1 MTLGTEAFVQ
11 SFKAEGFGVVR
22 SAIDPDTALSLS
34 QCLTALLGPAP
45 HPPPP
50 QRLVPRIVERN
61 ERFAE
66 LAEAR
71 PLLQILDSVFG
82 TAPRLIC
89 SYGHEKAAGTAS
101 HTGVH
106 SDVAHL
112 PGVPHHLSTLMVKVM
127 YALTP
132 VGPSDGATV
141 VYPGTHRLP
150 PEQTADATTAHQV
163 QLDPGD
169 LLLFHANIKHSAT
182 ANIGTR
188 ARLGMWSVYAL
199 PWMRVFTGYE
209 FDAAYLDERQARST
223 TEPRL
228 ADLYGLRDPYATVR

>member
-1 MTLGTEAFVQ
+1 
-11 SFKAEGFGVVR
+11 
-22 SAIDPDTALSLS
+22 
-34 QCLTALLGPAP
+34 
-45 HPPPP
+45 
-50 QRLVPRIVERN
+50 
-61 ERFAE
+61 
-66 LAEAR
+66 
-71 PLLQILDSVFG
+71 LQLLDSIFG
-82 TAPRLIC
+82 TAPRLIS

-127 YALTP
+127 YPLTP

-150 PEQTADATTAHQV
+150 QGQPADSAAHQV
-163 QLDPGD
+163 LLDAGD

-182 ANIGTR
+182 ANTGTR
-188 ARLGMWSVYAL
+188 VRLSMWCVYAL

-209 FDAAYLDERQARST
+209 LGAAFLDERRTRSAG
-223 TEPRL
+223 EPHL
-228 ADLYGLRDPYATVR
+228 ADLYGLSDPYATVR